1 MQIEDNYI
9 LKQPAK
15 KSDITVVVFSAVD
28 CLPGQFHSVKALQ
41 NFDVN
46 KVFVNCE
53 NNSWYIEGIPGLGRS
68 WKEAATKLYEI
79 AQKLTETGSGTVLY
93 FGGSMGGTG
102 ALLYGLYSKVD
113 AIISTGSEATFFKKG
128 SYSANKFAGSEKIQ
142 IDWSKL
148 ISGYN
153 GNLLMLYGDL
163 ENVDREASLEFTS
176 IDEKFEDA
184 IYNIK
189 NYGHRV
195 PFFIAE
201 KFGIKKFIELFLQE
215 PETIINKIGN
225 LND

>member
-1 MQIEDNYI
+1 MKFTH
-9 LKQPAK
+9 L
-15 KSDITVVVFSAVD
+15 S
-28 CLPGQFHSVKALQ
+28 
-41 NFDVN
+41 
-46 KVFVNCE
+46 
-53 NNSWYIEGIPGLGRS
+53 LGDPPLIFQLEWRGR
-68 WKEAATKLYEI
+68 
-79 AQKLTETGSGTVLY
+79 ETFAS
-93 FGGSMGGTG
+93 
-102 ALLYGLYSKVD
+102 
-113 AIISTGSEATFFKKG
+113 FFKKG

-195 PFFIAE
+195 PVFIA
-201 KFGIKKFIELFLQE
+201 
-215 PETIINKIGN
+215 
-225 LND
+225 